1 MALMKCPECGH
12 DVSSK
17 AEKCPN
23 CGCPVSEMEIESK
36 PETPEPNVSLAEAK
50 EEQTVR
56 SDSDEAQE
64 IKPDEEE
71 PLDASKAL
79 GRSFLIAFIIVG
91 IITVICILTS
101 NTGNSA
107 VPSSKPKPTVSSSSS
122 RSGTTTKGT
131 GFSSAEIEATV
142 YAVAEKA
149 VKNSLKSPSTAILSK
164 QSECTFESLG
174 NSQYKMTGWVDAQN
188 GFGATL
194 RADWVVITELDG
206 LTMKLVSVDI
216 G

>member
-12 DVSSK
+12 DVSDK
-17 AEKCPN
+17 ADKCPN

-36 PETPEPNVSLAEAK
+36 PDSPEPNVPLAETK
-50 EEQTVR
+50 EEQTVQ

-71 PLDASKAL
+71 PLDASKVL

-101 NTGNSA
+101 NTGNSV
-107 VPSSKPKPTVSSSSS
+107 VPSSKPNPTASTSSS

-131 GFSSAEIEATV
+131 GFSSSEIEAATF
-142 YAVAEKA
+142 ALAEKA
-149 VKNSLKSPSTAILSK
+149 VKSNLKAPSTAKFCK
-164 QSECTFESLG
+164 QPECDFEYLG
-174 NSQYKMTGWVDAQN
+174 NNQYQMSGWVDAEN
-188 GFGATL
+188 GFGAMI
-194 RADWVVITELDG
+194 RSNWYIVAELDG
-206 LTMKLVSVDI
+206 TKMKLVSVLV